1 LLMAGRPV
9 PLGDGGPL
17 LQRVSKPEHIS
28 TTPTSTRTNKYESPR
43 EIERVFGFAVESSSE
58 EEGAEGEKHEL
69 QEDASAQQA
78 TTNAQLQLRPPQ
90 ALSAHERELLG
101 EAAGKWSA
109 SAHSELALAVTRDD
123 DEEEE
128 APWPTVRLSPKEA
141 QRAMGILFG

>member
-1 LLMAGRPV
+1 MAGRPV

-28 TTPTSTRTNKYESPR
+28 TTTEATTNKSPR
-43 EIERVFGFAVESSSE
+43 AAVERVFGFAVESSSDE
-58 EEGAEGEKHEL
+58 EEAEREK

-101 EAAGKWSA
+101 EATGKWSA
-109 SAHSELALAVTRDD
+109 RAHSELALAVTRDD

-141 QRAMGILFG
+141 KRAMGILFG